1 MTKKSIQHGFISG
14 RAYAKAL
21 QEQRSAIT
29 MDAADVAQYAA
40 LVSTLAPVKGAT
52 SHLPITLPKK
62 RVSTLAPV
70 KGATL

>member
-40 LVSTLAPVKGAT
+40 LKSVGIGFSDAFFNAGVS
-52 SHLPITLPKK
+52 
-62 RVSTLAPV
+62 
-70 KGATL
+70 